1 MSSTPPILL
10 VCFGISYP
18 KRWDCKATLWDKPH
32 WTQKGLVH
40 IETNSNNIVNP
51 TKKKLKKNW
60 QFYCN
65 ASLEWHISHS
75 LFIWSF
81 SIQWT
86 ISKLKI
92 VQMSGNFATSWT
104 KSNDYLEF
112 WKHPLIIYYDFGL
125 YSYTPICLKMNNH
138 FWRMHHVICR
148 EFNLV
153 PKCQFS

>member
-1 MSSTPPILL
+1 MLP
-10 VCFGISYP
+10 
-18 KRWDCKATLWDKPH
+18 W
-32 WTQKGLVH
+32 
-40 IETNSNNIVNP
+40 
-51 TKKKLKKNW
+51 NW
-60 QFYCN
+60 
-65 ASLEWHISHS
+65 HMSHS

-92 VQMSGNFATSWT
+92 VQIIGKFATSWT

-138 FWRMHHVICR
+138 LWRMHHVICR

-153 PKCQFS
+153 PSVIFHNQGMLSNFLFSNILRSFFNKFSQLQYSSLEISNFFLVLLA